1 MGTPVGQ
8 TLRVW
13 LSPGLHSWLWRSG
26 CSTSLC
32 WVPEGSPRLWV
43 SLGRVGGQLSPT
55 PACLGKGWAEPRETE
70 SRPSPRMSETRR
82 GGQTERA
89 GQDWSRGQETQEA
102 ALGGHELAEGW
113 QGAEEDKGSRM
124 G

>member
-1 MGTPVGQ
+1 MQHLPV
-8 TLRVW
+8 
-13 LSPGLHSWLWRSG
+13 
-26 CSTSLC
+26 C

-55 PACLGKGWAEPRETE
+55 PACLGKGWAESRETE

-82 GGQTERA
+82 GVQTERA

-102 ALGGHELAEGW
+102 ALGAMNLQKDGK
-113 QGAEEDKGSRM
+113 GAEEDKGSWL